1 MESTQKKIAII
12 GAGSF
17 GTALSIILS
26 SRGHEVMIW
35 AREPE
40 IAESIARDHRN
51 PAYLNTVRLPES
63 VRATTVLAQA
73 LRDSDVVLFAT
84 PSHTLREMARRCR
97 QWMTG
102 RELVVS
108 VAKGLEKHTFMR
120 MSQVLA
126 ESFEGVLDPSRVAV
140 LSGPSHAEEVA
151 LNKPTTVVSASMSEQ
166 VALEVQEIFLTP
178 MFRVYV
184 NHDLVG
190 VEIAAAV
197 KNIMAIAAGIVEGA
211 GLGDNAIAAL
221 ITRGLHEMK
230 RMGLEMGARPETFS
244 GLAGMG
250 DLIVTCTSRHSRNR
264 NLGIRIAKGQ
274 SLTAIVKSM
283 NMVAEGIKTAE
294 SVMEWAE
301 LNGVDMPIT
310 AAVHGIL
317 FGGLD
322 PSEAVHSLMTREP
335 KEEVAI

>member
-1 MESTQKKIAII
+1 MEATPRKIAII

-17 GTALSIILS
+17 GTALSITLS
-26 SRGHEVMIW
+26 GRGHEVVIW
-35 AREPE
+35 SREPE
-40 IAESIARDHRN
+40 IEESISRDHRN
-51 PAYLNTVRLPES
+51 PSYLPDVRLPES
-63 VRATTVLAQA
+63 VKCTTVLSKA
-73 LRDSDVVLFAT
+73 LQGADLVVFAT
-84 PSHTLREMARRCR
+84 PSHTLREMARRCK

-102 RELVVS
+102 GEIVVS
-108 VAKGLEKHTFMR
+108 VAKGLEKKTFLR
-120 MSQVLA
+120 MSQVLSDTLA
-126 ESFEGVLDPSRVAV
+126 DVLDPSRVAV

-151 LNKPTTVVSASMSEQ
+151 LNKPTTVVAASVSEE

-197 KNIMAIAAGIVEGA
+197 KNIMAIASGIVEGA
-211 GLGDNAIAAL
+211 GMGDNAIAAL

-274 SLTAIVKSM
+274 SLDAIVRSM
-283 NMVAEGIKTAE
+283 NMVAEGVKTTE
-294 SVMEWAE
+294 SVMEWAR
-301 LNGVDMPIT
+301 LNDVEMPIT

-317 FGGLD
+317 FGGMD
-322 PSEAVHSLMTREP
+322 PAQALFALMTREP